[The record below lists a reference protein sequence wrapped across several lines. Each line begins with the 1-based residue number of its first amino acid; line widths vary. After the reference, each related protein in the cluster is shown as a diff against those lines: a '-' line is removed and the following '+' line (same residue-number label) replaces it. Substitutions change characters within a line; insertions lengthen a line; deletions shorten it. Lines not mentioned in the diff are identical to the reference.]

1 MTRLTFLLLGGLA
14 TAGLA
19 LPQTSTEPAPIANNP
34 KVELKG
40 VIQSVKLARGQ
51 GTPVLVVK
59 TEEATT
65 RVFLG
70 SMRYLME
77 QNFNPK
83 AGTEVQ
89 VKGYKVS
96 EEDVYAISVTLTA
109 ENKTLHLRDEDGRP
123 LWQRGRYGRR
133 PSQ

>member
-1 MTRLTFLLLGGLA
+1 MNRLRVLTFCGLA
-14 TAGLA
+14 FAQLSGA
-19 LPQTSTEPAPIANNP
+19 QPSIARNP

-40 VIQSVKLARGQ
+40 VIQSVQLARGQ

-59 TEEATT
+59 TGEATT

-83 AGTEVQ
+83 AGAEVL
-89 VKGYKVS
+89 VKGYKVND
-96 EEDVYAISVTLTA
+96 EEVYAISVTLTA
-109 ENKTLHLRDEDGRP
+109 EDKTLLLRDEEGWP
-123 LWQRGRYGRR
+123 VWQRGRYGRR
-133 PSQ
+133 PQ